1 MKSKVFITTMIGYVV
16 RIAAVVFSNVYQMT
30 YRPDITSNDLYFQL
44 QSVSILF
51 RILAYIIS
59 CATSIVA
66 IVMYV
71 KLRGSYKTNGWDK
84 AGLTLS
90 IICLVSLI
98 PIFLIF
104 MLMNMM
110 WKAGF

>member
-16 RIAAVVFSNVYQMT
+16 RIAAVVFSNVSQMT
-30 YRPDITSNDLYFQL
+30 YRPDISSNDLYFQL

-71 KLRGSYKTNGWDK
+71 KLRGSYITNSWDK
-84 AGLTLS
+84 AGLVLA
-90 IICLVSLI
+90 IICLITLI
-98 PIFLIF
+98 PLILF
-104 MLMNMM
+104 ALLMGMM
-110 WKAGF
+110 ISAGF

>member
-16 RIAAVVFSNVYQMT
+16 RIAAVVFSNVYQIT
-30 YRPDITSNDLYFQL
+30 YRPDISSNDLYFQL

-84 AGLTLS
+84 AGLVLA
-90 IICLVSLI
+90 IICLITLI
-98 PIFLIF
+98 PVIL
-104 MLMNMM
+104 MLLLMGMM
-110 WKAGF
+110 ISAGF